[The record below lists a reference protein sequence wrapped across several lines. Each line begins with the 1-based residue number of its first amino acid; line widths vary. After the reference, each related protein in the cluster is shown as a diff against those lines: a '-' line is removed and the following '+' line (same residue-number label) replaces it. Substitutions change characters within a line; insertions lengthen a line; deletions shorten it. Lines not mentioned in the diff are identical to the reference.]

1 MHSNIFLLKQLVS
14 VTYLAT
20 EFCYLIINIDAEF
33 CESAIMFQVRW
44 NWFNVCGFNN
54 TPTKRFQIHSV
65 PLVFSCLHVLR
76 SDVFFLTSGMYSRH
90 YKNIFVICLV
100 TTITWNSCCARIYDA
115 VLEKDSCSERWYLNK
130 LYLPPT
136 KCLQNVFCGRLV
148 KFIQVSISSH
158 CMNSFLV
165 LHS

>member
-14 VTYLAT
+14 VTYLTT
-20 EFCYLIINIDAEF
+20 EFCYLIINIDAKF
-33 CESAIMFQVRW
+33 WVSH
-44 NWFNVCGFNN
+44 NVSGEMETDLMSGFNN
-54 TPTKRFQIHSV
+54 TPTKRFQIHLV
-65 PLVFSCLHVLR
+65 PLMFSCLHVLR

-115 VLEKDSCSERWYLNK
+115 VLEKDSCSQRWYLNK

-158 CMNSFLV
+158 YINSFLV